1 MCLGPIPAC
10 GCGTTKA
17 MSDFDNDD
25 KLIQFL
31 MGLNDCY
38 DHVRNQILIL
48 EPLPSVNKAYSM
60 VLRVQK

>member
-1 MCLGPIPAC
+1 MCLGPILAC
-10 GCGTTKA
+10 GCGITKV